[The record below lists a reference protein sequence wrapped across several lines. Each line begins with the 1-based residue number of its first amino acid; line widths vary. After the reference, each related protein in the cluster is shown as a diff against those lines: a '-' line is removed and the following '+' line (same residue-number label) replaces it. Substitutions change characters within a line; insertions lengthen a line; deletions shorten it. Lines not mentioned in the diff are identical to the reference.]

1 MSNSFAEQKIKD
13 AARKVFQAKGYDAAR
28 TRDIAEEA
36 GVNLALINYYYRSK
50 ESLFEE
56 IMGDSILSFRNAIIG
71 ITNDSNTSVRQKIET
86 LTSNYFST
94 FMQEPDLP
102 IFIFLETQK
111 NPDFIL
117 QNLNPSNI
125 IKNSFFEKQM
135 KDLGKTSQDV
145 DQIFINLM
153 SLIVFPFIGNVI
165 IKNVCKVDYDGYVA
179 LLNHRKKE
187 IPNWIYA
194 MFNL

>member
-86 LTSNYFST
+86 LTSNYFSI

>member
-71 ITNDSNTSVRQKIET
+71 ITNDSNTSVREKIET
-86 LTSNYFST
+86 LTNNYFSI

-102 IFIFLETQK
+102 MFIFLETQK
-111 NPDFIL
+111 NPGFIL
-117 QNLNPSNI
+117 QKLNSTNI
-125 IKNSFFEKQM
+125 IKNSFFEKQL

-145 DQIFINLM
+145 NQIFINLM

-165 IKNVCKVDYDGYVA
+165 IKNVCKVDYDGYMA

>member
-71 ITNDSNTSVRQKIET
+71 ITNDSNTSVREKIET
-86 LTSNYFST
+86 LTNNYFSI

-117 QNLNPSNI
+117 QKLNSTNI
-125 IKNSFFEKQM
+125 IKNSFFDKQL

>member
-56 IMGDSILSFRNAIIG
+56 IMDDSILSFRNAIIG
-71 ITNDSNTSVRQKIET
+71 ITNDSNTSVREKIET
-86 LTSNYFST
+86 LTNNYFSI

-117 QNLNPSNI
+117 QKMNPTDI
-125 IKNSFFEKQM
+125 IKNSFFDKQL

-165 IKNVCKVDYDGYVA
+165 IKNVCNVDCDGYGA

>member
-1 MSNSFAEQKIKD
+1 MNNSFTEQKIKD

-71 ITNDSNTSVRQKIET
+71 ITNDSNTSVREKIET
-86 LTSNYFST
+86 LTNNYFSI

-111 NPDFIL
+111 NSDFIL
-117 QNLNPSNI
+117 QKLNPTNI
-125 IKNSFFEKQM
+125 IKNSFFDKQL

>member
-50 ESLFEE
+50 
-56 IMGDSILSFRNAIIG
+56 D
-71 ITNDSNTSVRQKIET
+71 DSNTSVREKIET
-86 LTSNYFST
+86 LTNNYFSI

-117 QNLNPSNI
+117 QKLNPTNI
-125 IKNSFFEKQM
+125 IKNSFFDKQL

>member
-71 ITNDSNTSVRQKIET
+71 ITNDSNTSVREKIET
-86 LTSNYFST
+86 LTNNYFSI

-117 QNLNPSNI
+117 QKLNSTNI
-125 IKNSFFEKQM
+125 IKNSFFDKQL

-187 IPNWIYA
+187 IPNWIYT

>member
-1 MSNSFAEQKIKD
+1 M
-13 AARKVFQAKGYDAAR
+13 
-28 TRDIAEEA
+28 
-36 GVNLALINYYYRSK
+36 GVIYRSK

-56 IMGDSILSFRNAIIG
+56 IMGDSILSFRNAITG
-71 ITNDSNTSVRQKIET
+71 ITNDSNTSVREKIET
-86 LTSNYFST
+86 LTSNYFSI

-102 IFIFLETQK
+102 MFMFLETQK

-117 QNLNPSNI
+117 QKLNPSNI
-125 IKNSFFEKQM
+125 IKNSFFEKQL

-165 IKNVCKVDYDGYVA
+165 IKNVCKVDYNGYVA

>member
-1 MSNSFAEQKIKD
+1 
-13 AARKVFQAKGYDAAR
+13 
-28 TRDIAEEA
+28 
-36 GVNLALINYYYRSK
+36 
-50 ESLFEE
+50 
-56 IMGDSILSFRNAIIG
+56 
-71 ITNDSNTSVRQKIET
+71 
-86 LTSNYFST
+86 
-94 FMQEPDLP
+94 MQEPDLP

-111 NPDFIL
+111 NPNFIL
-117 QNLNPSNI
+117 QKLNPTNI
-125 IKNSFFEKQM
+125 IKNSFFDKQL

-187 IPNWIYA
+187 IPNWIYT